1 MHCKATISILLFIV
15 FCASPASSVLL
26 PSGFTEYQ
34 GQVNVEEVEEMLK
47 AALEQLR
54 EGDAAG
60 ATDRLAEAIMF
71 IRNNA
76 PLKIAK
82 LFLCSEVRDYDDYD
96 AKQGFVLKS
105 GEPLLLY
112 IEPEGYGVRK
122 EGGEYLIW
130 ISQDVEIK
138 DGKGDVIFQRNNWVE
153 YKKAFPTPV
162 FPFYMT
168 NRVRD
173 IPAGLYT
180 YTYTLKDH
188 LKNTFLTESFEFTVR

>member
-1 MHCKATISILLFIV
+1 MYCRVSV
-15 FCASPASSVLL
+15 FLAIFLTFSAFPTFSALQ
-26 PSGFTEYQ
+26 PSGPPELQ

-47 AALEQLR
+47 AAMEKLR

-60 ATDRLAEAIMF
+60 ATNLLAEAIMF
-71 IRNNA
+71 IRNDA

-82 LFLCSEVRDYDDYD
+82 LFLCDEVRDYNDYD
-96 AKQGFVLKS
+96 AKPGFVLKS

-130 ISQDVEIK
+130 ISQDVAIK

-162 FPFYMT
+162 IPFYMT

-173 IPAGLYT
+173 IPAGNYT

-188 LKNTFLTESFEFTVR
+188 HKNTFLTESFEFTVQ